1 MTIPKPGDPAP
12 DFTLPDA
19 DDIPWRLA
27 DAAGKWVV
35 LYFYPRD
42 NTSGCTT
49 EALDFTALLPE
60 FMALNAVVVGVSADS
75 TASHRKFIQK
85 RELSVTLLSDP
96 DQTVLSAYGVW
107 AKKKMAGRE
116 YMGIVRATVLIGPDG
131 VVRETWPKVSV
142 KGHAAAVLE
151 ALEGFKGSGSHAIS

>member
-1 MTIPKPGDPAP
+1 MTLPKPGEPAP

-19 DDIPWRLA
+19 NDTPWRLA
-27 DAAGKWVV
+27 AAGKWVV

-60 FMALNAVVVGVSADS
+60 FTALGAVVVGVSADS

-85 RELSVTLLSDP
+85 KELSVTLLSDP
-96 DQTVLSAYGVW
+96 DQAVLSAYGVW

-116 YMGIVRATVLIGPDG
+116 YMGIVRSTVLIGPDG

-142 KGHAAAVLE
+142 KGHAAAVL
-151 ALEGFKGSGSHAIS
+151 AKLKGFKAN